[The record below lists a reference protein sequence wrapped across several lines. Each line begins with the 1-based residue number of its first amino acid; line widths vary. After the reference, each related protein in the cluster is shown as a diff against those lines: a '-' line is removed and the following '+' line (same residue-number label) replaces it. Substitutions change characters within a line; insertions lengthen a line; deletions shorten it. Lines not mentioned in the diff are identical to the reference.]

1 MRIHKFVKRNF
12 MEVETKHEDDWW
24 DQLPKKVQDE
34 IDEAIAEVDAGKG
47 IPHEEVLERY
57 RKCFVR

>member
-1 MRIHKFVKRNF
+1 